1 MMESYDNFEYVDPKD
16 WSNKLFNLN
25 GRKRARY
32 FTIRYYS
39 KEPIDVTQKSVQ
51 IEPYVG
57 GTSMPKIYYTVKS
70 KFDSDDGFYEHNIK
84 IADDL
89 KVELNIPRLRTISAR
104 VLSAIIKHKEE
115 LSVYGFTPKITEI
128 PKDVKNKIL
137 DGQELKDMYGVIIEP
152 GDYVAHASSSADLSI
167 FEATI
172 FGIGTVGGLK
182 PNKMA
187 VIKTKNP
194 NKKLGWM

>member
-1 MMESYDNFEYVDPKD
+1 MLESYDNFEYVDPKD
-16 WSNKLFNLN
+16 WNNKLFNLN

-32 FTIRYYS
+32 FILRYYS
-39 KEPIDVTQKSVQ
+39 KEPIDITQKSVQ

-57 GTSMPKIYYTVKS
+57 GIPMPKIYYTVKS
-70 KFDSDDGFYEHNIK
+70 KLDPEDGFYEHNIK

-89 KVELNIPRLRTISAR
+89 KVELSIPRLRTTSAR
-104 VLSAIIKHKEE
+104 VLSALILCKDE
-115 LSVYGFTPKITEI
+115 LSVYSFTPKITEI
-128 PKDVKNKIL
+128 PKDVKNRIL

-152 GDYVAHASSSADLSI
+152 GDFVAHASSTADLSI

-172 FGIGTVGGLK
+172 FGIGTVEGLK

-187 VIKTKNP
+187 VVKTKNP
-194 NKKLGWM
+194 NKKLGWL